1 MHRLFWK
8 IFGWFWGAMILI
20 GLTLYFVVLTTRPE
34 PLPLAWRD
42 TAEASLRVAG
52 RNAAKAYETAGQSGL
67 LSYLANEER
76 LPSTRYWLF
85 DNLGRELSGV
95 ALPDPEQR
103 GADANSNTVPNAVSS
118 ENLPP
123 PNSQRSGLM
132 SFLSGD
138 SPPPSPQLMQKLRE
152 RAAREQEAIFQSAG
166 PRTMATV
173 SVQSPKSKAYVLAAL
188 MPSPRFGRPTT
199 DPQTQFLG
207 GLAAL
212 AISGFFCFWLVF
224 YITRPLTTLRE
235 ATRLLAEG
243 DLTARTGADKSRRR
257 DEVANLGRD
266 FDAMAERIEIL
277 MNAQTQLLGDISHEL
292 RSPLTR
298 ISMAL
303 ALARRHATNG
313 QSGLELLATLDRIGR
328 ETARLNILIG
338 QLIELTRLESGEA
351 HHEPLDL
358 AQLAREVVSD
368 AEFEAKNT
376 GRSVQIIANERCPTN
391 GSRELLRSALDNV
404 IRNALRHTKAG
415 TTIHVNLLRHE
426 DYIFVRVRDHGTGA
440 PPESLK
446 KLFDPFYR
454 VETARDRQSGGIGL
468 GLAITQR
475 AIRSHGGNITAR
487 NSEKGGLEIVMCLP
501 AEDWEAQI
509 DQMFEESIIPP

>member
-8 IFGWFWGAMILI
+8 IFGWFWGAMVLI
-20 GLTLYFVVLTTRPE
+20 GLTLYFVVLTTRPD

-42 TAEASLRVAG
+42 TAEAGLRVTG
-52 RNAAKAYETAGQSGL
+52 RNAANAYETGGQTAL
-67 LSYLANEER
+67 LDYLKSEAWQSE
-76 LPSTRYWLF
+76 TRYWLF
-85 DNLGRELSGV
+85 DNAGSELSGV
-95 ALPDPEQR
+95 PLPGQGAPNNMGESESPLASLLKKVRDRALQDREAVFENAGPFTLVT
-103 GADANSNTVPNAVSS
+103 TVVK
-118 ENLPP
+118 
-123 PNSQRSGLM
+123 
-132 SFLSGD
+132 
-138 SPPPSPQLMQKLRE
+138 SPQR
-152 RAAREQEAIFQSAG
+152 RS
-166 PRTMATV
+166 
-173 SVQSPKSKAYVLAAL
+173 YVLAAL
-188 MPSPRFGRPTT
+188 MPSPRFGRPAT
-199 DPQTQFLG
+199 DPQTQILG
-207 GLAAL
+207 GLAVL
-212 AISGFFCFWLVF
+212 VLSGVFCFGLVF
-224 YITRPLTTLRE
+224 YLTKPLAMLRN
-235 ATRLLAEG
+235 ATRQLAEG
-243 DLTARTGADKSRRR
+243 DLSARTGAQKSKRR
-257 DEVANLGRD
+257 DEVADLGRD

-303 ALARRHATNG
+303 ALARRHAANSIANSTTG
-313 QSGLELLATLDRIGR
+313 AELAATLDRIGR
-328 ETARLNILIG
+328 ETGRLNILIG
-338 QLIELTRLESGEA
+338 QLIELTRLESGETKR
-351 HHEPLDL
+351 EPLDL

-376 GRSVQIIANERCPTN
+376 GRAVQIVATESCPVN

-404 IRNALRHTKAG
+404 IRNALRHTKPS
-415 TTIHVNLLRHE
+415 TTIYVNLLRHE
-426 DYIFVRVRDHGTGA
+426 EYIFVRVRDHGTGA

-487 NSEKGGLEIVMCLP
+487 NSEKGGLEIIMCLP

-509 DQMFEESIIPP
+509 DRMFEEESIIPP